1 MSIKRTCKCTR
12 VADRREL
19 FGRERRTR
27 PYLAAVVTIADLGLR
42 LVEVTFFSFPF
53 FSPFFSR
60 FSFIGSALLDNGSW
74 RHMETSLL
82 FVSQRALP
90 VRFAASPRSQSVD
103 LSNRELGWS
112 CGALN
117 RTVCSKLRILKI
129 EIIGRCSSRA
139 RERLWL
145 LHNLR
150 RSTPDNNSI
159 YLERE

>member
-1 MSIKRTCKCTR
+1 MYTR
-12 VADRREL
+12 CWSAWII
-19 FGRERRTR
+19 RTR
-27 PYLAAVVTIADLGLR
+27 TTNEALSRGCRHDRGLGVTTWGGYIFL
-42 LVEVTFFSFPF
+42 FSFF
-53 FSPFFSR
+53 FPFFSR
-60 FSFIGSALLDNGSW
+60 FCFIGSALLDNGSW

-82 FVSQRALP
+82 FVSQSALP
-90 VRFAASPRSQSVD
+90 VRLAASPRSQSVD
-103 LSNRELGWS
+103 LSNRELGRS

-117 RTVCSKLRILKI
+117 RTVCSKLRILRI
-129 EIIGRCSSRA
+129 EKIGRCSSRA